1 MNKLEY
7 LAQKEEELRKLNEQ
21 IEIKNRNLNNHKFTT
36 EEVEEE
42 KTHEQTTP
50 THFESQHNEESKVNQ
65 DDDELKD
72 EFDQYD
78 DQQ

>member
-21 IEIKNRNLNNHKFTT
+21 IEIKNRNLNNHKFTSG
-36 EEVEEE
+36 EVENSQ
-42 KTHEQTTP
+42 EQTTP
-50 THFESQHNEESKVNQ
+50 TQFESQLNEENKAEQAEDNQ
-65 DDDELKD
+65 QEN

-78 DQQ
+78 EQP